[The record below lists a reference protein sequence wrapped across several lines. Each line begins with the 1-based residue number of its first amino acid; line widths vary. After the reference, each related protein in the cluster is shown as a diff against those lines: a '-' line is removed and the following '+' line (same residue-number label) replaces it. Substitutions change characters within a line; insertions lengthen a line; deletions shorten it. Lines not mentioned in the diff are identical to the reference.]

1 MGERAIKDS
10 GGSWKARQ
18 DFAREKA
25 KIGSLDGGCRRSAS
39 HSIAAECGA
48 LNRRDAN
55 KKYSTGAGLSSIAW
69 RG

>member
-1 MGERAIKDS
+1 MEG
-10 GGSWKARQ
+10 KAGL
-18 DFAREKA
+18 AREKA

-48 LNRRDAN
+48 LNRRDVN